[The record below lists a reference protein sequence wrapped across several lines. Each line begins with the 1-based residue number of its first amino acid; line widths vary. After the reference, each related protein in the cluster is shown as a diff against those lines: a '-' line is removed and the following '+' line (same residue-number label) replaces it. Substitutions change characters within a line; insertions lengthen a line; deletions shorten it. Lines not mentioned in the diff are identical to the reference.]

1 MRLLIQK
8 AWRDALPTDGLIVRI
23 VNLGQTKEVEIGRQ
37 GSLLIVEIAPLSF
50 VIICCGQ
57 FSNFLL

>member
-37 GSLLIVEIAPLSF
+37 GSLLIVEIAQYHLLSF
-50 VIICCGQ
+50 LVGS
-57 FSNFLL
+57 FPTFW